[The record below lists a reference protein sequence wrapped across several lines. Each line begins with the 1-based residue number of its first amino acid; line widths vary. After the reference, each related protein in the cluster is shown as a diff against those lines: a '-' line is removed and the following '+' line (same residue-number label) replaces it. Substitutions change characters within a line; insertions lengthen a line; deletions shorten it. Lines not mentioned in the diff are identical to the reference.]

1 MFAKAGKAL
10 IKVVIDT
17 NVMLPML
24 YSPKS
29 IEVSSSRKI
38 YDLLISEQIDAYS
51 CDIFYGETLRIA
63 TSDPKLRKVKAEY
76 FNSRVDELF
85 NHINNVRMDDVNKHK
100 ISINWFPDI
109 KYNVN
114 ENDIYLAVVAEFTKS
129 KYIITQDQGF
139 TDAYNDTFPNK
150 NAYACS
156 PRKFISL
163 EKFFNY
169 QQHI

>member
-1 MFAKAGKAL
+1 M
-10 IKVVIDT
+10 D
-17 NVMLPML
+17 
-24 YSPKS
+24 
-29 IEVSSSRKI
+29 
-38 YDLLISEQIDAYS
+38 
-51 CDIFYGETLRIA
+51 
-63 TSDPKLRKVKAEY
+63 VK
-76 FNSRVDELF
+76 
-85 NHINNVRMDDVNKHK
+85 KHK

-163 EKFFNY
+163 EKFFLTIICIFKMFLKKADLLNFFLKINAPNKIPTNAPAPTIIVY
-169 QQHI
+169 MPNCETDEPLCTF